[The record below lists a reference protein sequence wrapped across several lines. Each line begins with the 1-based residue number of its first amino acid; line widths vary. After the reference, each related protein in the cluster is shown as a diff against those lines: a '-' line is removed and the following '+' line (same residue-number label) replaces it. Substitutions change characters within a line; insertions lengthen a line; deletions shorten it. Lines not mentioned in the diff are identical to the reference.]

1 LRERAVRLLCD
12 AFAEDRLSIDEF
24 ERRLDAAH
32 GAASIGELRGL
43 LEDLPVPASVHAD
56 ERRTAVSG
64 PAAHDVLLPSRHATL
79 PADRVREQSVTVA
92 VLGGVNRSAGWV
104 PARTNWVIST
114 LGGAQID
121 FRDVPVPPG
130 VTELRLF
137 AFCGG
142 ADVIVPPEIRV
153 ECSGSGILGG
163 FDVKSRTPTTE
174 EADAPLLRISGLAVM
189 GGISVSVRHPGESA
203 RDARKRIRRERR
215 ARKRLRG
222 RDRG

>member
-1 LRERAVRLLCD
+1 LLCD
-12 AFAEDRLSIDEF
+12 AFAEDRLSIEEF

-32 GAASIGELRGL
+32 VAASIGELQVL
-43 LEDLPVPASVHAD
+43 LEDLPVPAPARSG
-56 ERRTAVSG
+56 ERGTAVGS
-64 PAAHDVLLPSRHATL
+64 PTTQDPLILSRHATL

-121 FRDVPVPPG
+121 FRDIPVPAG
-130 VTELRLF
+130 VTELRVF

-142 ADVIVPPEIRV
+142 ADVIVPPEIRI

-163 FDVKSRTPTTE
+163 FDVKSKTPTTE
-174 EADAPLLRISGLAVM
+174 DPDAPLLRVSGLAVM

-203 RDARKRIRRERR
+203 REARRRVRRERK
-215 ARKRLRG
+215 ARKRLPERG
-222 RDRG
+222 RSA